1 MVDSM
6 EIRLLHYRDHD
17 YFSPIF
23 EEINDTIPALIREFK
38 NQYELDKKRNY
49 PFKRITLIEVPAQ
62 FKTFPRLWTTHR
74 ETVQPEIILLPE
86 SGITLPNG
94 DFASSFK
101 RMKSWGGRNND
112 NIDEK
117 SLKIN
122 LFNRSLNELFKSS
135 DGYTS
140 SLSRQIRRNTNIDIN
155 VDMSSGENIYSLDP
169 YFYTFT
175 NNIYS

>member
-62 FKTFPRLWTTHR
+62 FKTFPRLWTTPR

-112 NIDEK
+112 NILE
-117 SLKIN
+117 
-122 LFNRSLNELFKSS
+122 
-135 DGYTS
+135 
-140 SLSRQIRRNTNIDIN
+140 
-155 VDMSSGENIYSLDP
+155 
-169 YFYTFT
+169 
-175 NNIYS
+175 